1 MLPYFR
7 TYAFVAYIVG
17 VAAPVLLITGLSW
30 ILGFY
35 VVSTLPGLISAIL
48 LMIISLLTA
57 KKIVTGM
64 ADRKTSEMLSLY
76 NDKCDPQAFVDA
88 SQTVVREMRPPYDET
103 ASWYLSFYA
112 LALDDLD
119 KREEAVRIGQAML
132 SSAQMAQDPKVKA
145 ALLVNIEPLVQRLF
159 GVQQALDVVVQG
171 QEVLA
176 GSTDPDDLNRVSF
189 LTLEREV
196 SSSVD
201 VDECVLVRVVEE
213 AESLVSRRVEVAALR
228 QGDILICILDLQAA
242 VDDIKE
248 GLNAAAAERL
258 VLAARMNR
266 RNVICERSAHLRRTE
281 DRRVAVLIS
290 RNRILDDAVRLKDN
304 EVLLL
309 VDRSG
314 RKKGFSKS
322 RNVVQITH

>member
-30 ILGFY
+30 ILDFY

-76 NDKCDPQAFVDA
+76 NDKCDPQAFVNA

-112 LALDDLD
+112 LALDDLG

-189 LTLEREV
+189 LKWEQGILEAIF
-196 SSSVD
+196 D
-201 VDECVLVRVVEE
+201 GND
-213 AESLVSRRVEVAALR
+213 
-228 QGDILICILDLQAA
+228 
-242 VDDIKE
+242 
-248 GLNAAAAERL
+248 
-258 VLAARMNR
+258 
-266 RNVICERSAHLRRTE
+266 
-281 DRRVAVLIS
+281 AVLIERFSGIRMSTGHPMRIRVSYALLEASVRKS
-290 RNRILDDAVRLKDN
+290 RGEKGKERECLEFVVANGGKLPAVGLAQERLK
-304 EVLLL
+304 EL
-309 VDRSG
+309 
-314 RKKGFSKS
+314 
-322 RNVVQITH
+322 